1 MVIFYSIPYYSIPY
15 YIPYST
21 TTLYTPS
28 LYTAHTHIDD
38 RFPALLSALTD
49 TCTALVRHIPTEN
62 DVIYA
67 VGELLISLSTTL
79 ATFRVAGIYNE
90 LSENQF
96 IPTSGIS
103 PASAS
108 SSPVL
113 YDVNYLITLPAI
125 NQLYGLISGDI
136 ADVSGTGTGGSG
148 GGSGGP
154 QITPTLTPIPLSLE
168 GVTVLYQ
175 AVCMLVVNA
184 VSRPLCEQV
193 RGTMIL
199 CMYSVYISS
208 AYVQSYT
215 LNNY

>member
-1 MVIFYSIPYYSIPY
+1 MAYICLYLFYNTLYLTLSFALLY
-15 YIPYST
+15 YIL
-21 TTLYTPS
+21 TLSP
-28 LYTAHTHIDD
+28 YTAHPNIDD

-79 ATFRVAGIYNE
+79 ATSKVAGIYNKLAE
-90 LSENQF
+90 TPF
-96 IPTSGIS
+96 IST
-103 PASAS
+103 SAS
-108 SSPVL
+108 SPVSSSLPVL

-125 NQLYGLISGDI
+125 NSLYMLISGGSS
-136 ADVSGTGTGGSG
+136 DVSGTGTGTGGSG

-193 RGTMIL
+193 RDALYKMCIL
-199 CMYSVYISS
+199 YNLCVILHCTG
-208 AYVQSYT
+208 A
-215 LNNY
+215 